1 MRGSK
6 AHIRILEENA
16 ITRKLLFRSVALY
29 NVCMIVMYL
38 LKGEIRPVMYLL
50 RSVPEGAAI
59 YYLYRISTPVIC
71 SEGKTQTLV
80 SSGTALSGKGH
91 VSVAFDFLFV
101 SMLVKFLLL
110 YTNKALGLYAITLVS
125 CCYEF
130 VYKPFKTLKP
140 HKQKSTE

>member
-6 AHIRILEENA
+6 AQIRIFEENA
-16 ITRKLLFRSVALY
+16 ITRKLLLRSVGLY
-29 NVCMIVMYL
+29 NVCMVIMYL
-38 LKGEIRPVMYLL
+38 LKGEMRPVLYLL
-50 RSVPEGAAI
+50 RSIPEGAAI
-59 YYLYRISTPVIC
+59 YYLYRISTPGIC

-80 SSGTALSGKGH
+80 SSGEALSSKGH

-110 YTNKALGLYAITLVS
+110 YTNKAWGLYTITVVS

-130 VYKPFKTLKP
+130 VYKPFKTLRP
-140 HKQKSTE
+140 CKQKKIE